1 MYAYEEGE
9 EGTEGSYYVPLAQEE
24 PQEVFVVVLDTSVL
38 RQNSDLASVTMT
50 TS

>member
-1 MYAYEEGE
+1 MYTYPEGE
-9 EGTEGSYYVPLAQEE
+9 EGTEGSYEGLLAQEE

-38 RQNSDLASVTMT
+38 RQNSGLANVTMT